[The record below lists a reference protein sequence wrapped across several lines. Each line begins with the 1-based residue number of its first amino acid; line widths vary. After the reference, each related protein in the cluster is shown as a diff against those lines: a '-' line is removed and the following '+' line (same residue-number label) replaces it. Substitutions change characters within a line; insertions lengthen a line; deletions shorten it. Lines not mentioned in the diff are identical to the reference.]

1 MNLSK
6 HVTLKEFIFSA
17 TAIRHG
23 IYNGMTAEQTKRAID
38 LCENCFEPIRAK
50 VDKPIKINSGFR
62 SEKLNG
68 VISKSSK
75 TSQHCKG
82 EAMDL
87 NLQDR
92 KIFDWIIDNVK
103 FDQLIYE
110 YGDDEAPDWIHI
122 SFRAE
127 KNRKQ
132 VIRTN
137 KTGGYM
143 LYKRKY

>member
-1 MNLSK
+1 MKLSDN
-6 HVTLKEFIFSA
+6 VTLKEFIFSA
-17 TAIRHG
+17 TAIRKG
-23 IYNGMTAEQTKRAID
+23 IYNGMNAVETKKAID
-38 LCENCFEPIRAK
+38 LCVNCFEPIRKK
-50 VDKPIKINSGFR
+50 VGGPIKINSGFR
-62 SEKLNG
+62 CQRLNSIIG
-68 VISKSSK
+68 KSSK
-75 TSQHCKG
+75 TSQHLKG

-92 KIFDWIIDNVK
+92 ELFEWIIDNVE

-137 KTGGYM
+137 KNGGYIF
-143 LYKRKY
+143 YKRK

>member
-1 MNLSK
+1 MNLSDN
-6 HVTLKEFIFSA
+6 VTLKEFIFSA
-17 TAIRHG
+17 TAIRKG
-23 IYNGMTAEQTKRAID
+23 IYNGMNAVETKRAID
-38 LCENCFEPIRAK
+38 LCVNCFEPIRKK

-62 SEKLNG
+62 CQQLNKIIG
-68 VISKSSK
+68 GSSG

-87 NLQDR
+87 DIQNR
-92 KIFDWIIDNVK
+92 KIFDWIIDNIK

-110 YGDDEAPDWIHI
+110 YGDDDAPDWIHI

>member
-1 MNLSK
+1 MKLSDN
-6 HVTLKEFIFSA
+6 VTLKEFIFSA
-17 TAIRHG
+17 TAIRKG
-23 IYNGMTAEQTKRAID
+23 IYNGMNAVETKKAID
-38 LCENCFEPIRAK
+38 LCVNCFEPIQKK
-50 VDKPIKINSGFR
+50 VGAPVKINSGFR
-62 SEKLNG
+62 CQQLNTLIG
-68 VISKSSK
+68 GSSK
-75 TSQHCKG
+75 TSQHSKG

-92 KIFDWIIDNVK
+92 KLFDWIIDNVE

-122 SFRAE
+122 SYRAG

-137 KTGGYM
+137 KKGGYI
-143 LYKRKY
+143 LYKRK